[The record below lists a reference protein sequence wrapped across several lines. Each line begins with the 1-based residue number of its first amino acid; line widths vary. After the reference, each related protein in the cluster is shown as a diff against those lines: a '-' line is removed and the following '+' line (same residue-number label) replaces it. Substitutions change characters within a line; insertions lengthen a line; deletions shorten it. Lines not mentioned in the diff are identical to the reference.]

1 MSSRGGYGAYFW
13 MSLHKT
19 NAHQDQIGPIA
30 CCKLTVDDC
39 PQKSCT
45 PDLSLQRH
53 SEYDRLVRDKHK
65 YFHAVQLTL
74 KQPDRAFISGSNIPG
89 GGRGSGGGGISASLA
104 DAFSSLTAFEASFAI
119 EALRVARGLGG
130 IMDRMMKLDVVVR
143 IWQ

>member
-1 MSSRGGYGAYFW
+1 VVDTEHISGCHCIRQTHIRIRTVQ
-13 MSLHKT
+13 LHV
-19 NAHQDQIGPIA
+19 A
-30 CCKLTVDDC
+30 KLTVDDC

-45 PDLSLQRH
+45 PDLSLQPH

-89 GGRGSGGGGISASLA
+89 GGRGSGGGGISASLV

-130 IMDRMMKLDVVVR
+130 IMDRMMKLDVIVR